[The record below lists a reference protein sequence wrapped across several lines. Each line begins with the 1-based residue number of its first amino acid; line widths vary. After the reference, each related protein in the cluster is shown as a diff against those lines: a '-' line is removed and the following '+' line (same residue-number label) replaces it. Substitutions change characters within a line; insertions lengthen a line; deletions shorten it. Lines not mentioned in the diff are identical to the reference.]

1 MGGSGVDGAGGGGR
15 GDGGRGVCDQI
26 EAVTVGEFLE

>member
-1 MGGSGVDGAGGGGR
+1 MGGSGVEGAGGGE
-15 GDGGRGVCDQI
+15 GGRGVCDQI

>member
-1 MGGSGVDGAGGGGR
+1 MGGSGVDRAGGGG
-15 GDGGRGVCDQI
+15 GGGGRGVCDQI